1 MPVSLDPCPV
11 RRSGGAAV
19 IVLPT
24 EIDVTNADQVG
35 AELARALEADTEIL
49 LVDMTATE
57 FCDSAAVQMLVRASQ
72 AATAAGVALRLA
84 VGAHPV
90 RRVLELTG
98 ADQVIDTYPDLDA
111 AAHGPAATG

>member
-1 MPVSLDPCPV
+1 
-11 RRSGGAAV
+11 
-19 IVLPT
+19 
-24 EIDVTNADQVG
+24 
-35 AELARALEADTEIL
+35 
-49 LVDMTATE
+49 
-57 FCDSAAVQMLVRASQ
+57 MLFRASQ